1 MTQNNQQ
8 PYPLNA
14 FDSIASVLRT
24 YGALKPQFR
33 YKLLPEQQYVINL
46 IVTDDISLPVAD
58 SVKDL
63 FAACGF
69 RIIPATTSQA
79 DNEIWSKDEGYTNWV
94 IDSISQHISKTIDNS
109 SNKTLRQNYSDK
121 DRMVAT
127 VRYFV
132 DKLHRYGHVLS
143 YKSE

>member
-1 MTQNNQQ
+1 MQKKING
-8 PYPLNA
+8 YPLNA
-14 FDSIASVLRT
+14 LVSIASVLRACGT
-24 YGALKPQFR
+24 LKPPFR
-33 YKLLPEQQYVINL
+33 YELQPEQQYVIQL
-46 IVTDDISLPVAD
+46 IVTDGISLPVANG
-58 SVKDL
+58 VKDL
-63 FAACGF
+63 FAVCGF

-79 DNEIWSKDEGYTNWV
+79 DNEIWSKDERYTNWV